1 MPLTC
6 PAEVDLTRLRNSV
19 HLIYARV
26 ALEPSSVFSFHRGA
40 DYACRCLGYDRDML
54 MTLPAE
60 VTSCFAGVGNP
71 HHAGPLRPG
80 EIVADLGCG
89 SGTDLLL
96 AARAVGRNGRAI
108 GIDINESMRERA
120 ERGAR
125 RGGYAQVKIRY
136 GDLIDIP
143 LPDRSVD
150 VVQCNS
156 VLYLVPHKDR
166 AIAEIARILR
176 PGGRLHLADVVVDRE
191 IPEKARCDV
200 ALWAGGIAGALAAT
214 EIVAALKQAGFRRV
228 GITARFD
235 CYAGTARESVA
246 RLHGA
251 CGANIFAIRR

>member
-26 ALEPSSVFSFHRGA
+26 ALEPSSAFSFHRGA
-40 DYACRCLGYDRDML
+40 EYACRCLGYDRASL
-54 MTLPAE
+54 TALPAE
-60 VTSCFAGVGNP
+60 VTSSFAGVGNP
-71 HHAGPLRPG
+71 LRAGPLAPG
-80 EIVADLGCG
+80 ETVADLGCG

-96 AARAVGRNGRAI
+96 AARAVGADGRAI

-125 RGGYAQVKIRY
+125 RGGFSQVRIRY

-143 LPDRSVD
+143 LRDRSVD

-156 VLYLVPHKDR
+156 VLYLVPQKDR

-200 ALWAGGIAGALAAT
+200 ALWAGGIAGAPGAA
-214 EIVAALKQAGFRRV
+214 EIVMALKQAGFRRV
-228 GITARFD
+228 RIRMRFD
-235 CYAGTARESVA
+235 CYAGTPCEGVA

-251 CGANIFAIRR
+251 CGANIFAMRA

>member
-26 ALEPSSVFSFHRGA
+26 ALDPSSVFSFHRGA
-40 DYACRCLGYDRDML
+40 DYACRCLGYDRDAL
-54 MTLPAE
+54 ISLPVE

-71 HHAGPLRPG
+71 LRAGPLRPG

-96 AARAVGRNGRAI
+96 AARAVGPAGRAI

-125 RGGYAQVKIRY
+125 RGGYAQVRIRY
-136 GDLIDIP
+136 GDLVDIP
-143 LPDRSVD
+143 LRDRSVD

-156 VLYLVPHKDR
+156 VLYLVPQKDR

-176 PGGRLHLADVVVDRE
+176 PGGRLHLADVVVDLE
-191 IPEKARCDV
+191 FPEKSRRDV
-200 ALWAGGIAGALAAT
+200 ALLAGGIAGALAAA

-228 GITARFD
+228 RVGMGFD
-235 CYAGTARESVA
+235 CYAGTSREDVA
-246 RLHGA
+246 RMHGA
-251 CGANIFAIRR
+251 RGANIFAVRR

>member
-40 DYACRCLGYDRDML
+40 DYACRCLGYDRDTL

-71 HHAGPLRPG
+71 LRAGPLRPG

-96 AARAVGRNGRAI
+96 AARAVGPGGRAI

-125 RGGYAQVKIRY
+125 RGGYTQVRH
-136 GDLIDIP
+136 P
-143 LPDRSVD
+143 LRRPDRHPAARPQRGRGA
-150 VVQCNS
+150 VQQ
-156 VLYLVPHKDR
+156 R
-166 AIAEIARILR
+166 ALSRARTRIARSR
-176 PGGRLHLADVVVDRE
+176 KSRAFFVR
-191 IPEKARCDV
+191 
-200 ALWAGGIAGALAAT
+200 AGGCTWPTWSSIARFRRRRAAT
-214 EIVAALKQAGFRRV
+214 SRCGRAASRARSARPRSSRR
-228 GITARFD
+228 
-235 CYAGTARESVA
+235 
-246 RLHGA
+246 
-251 CGANIFAIRR
+251 